1 MGRPKL
7 NKPAI
12 HQPTMLL
19 KWRRSKGL
27 TQSDIATGLKHPVST
42 TTIGR
47 LEDGIHPYN
56 QELLEDIADF
66 LDVSVSDL
74 LYIDP
79 DDVSGSV
86 RKLLQQSSLLRD
98 GVGKVLAESLTPYT
112 VPGGS
117 KPS

>member
-1 MGRPKL
+1 
-7 NKPAI
+7 
-12 HQPTMLL
+12 MLL
-19 KWRRSKGL
+19 KWRRAKGM
-27 TQSDIATGLKHPVST
+27 TQADVASRLRKPVST

-56 QELLEDIADF
+56 QELLEDIADV

-79 DDVSGSV
+79 DDVTGSV
-86 RKLLQQSSLLRD
+86 RRLLSGSQLLRE
-98 GVGKVLAESLTPYT
+98 GVGKVLAESISPYT
-112 VPGGS
+112 PEGPP